1 MPRSLDF
8 FFFIG
13 STYTYLTVSR
23 IEALAARAGISV
35 RWRPFSVRT
44 IMAEQN
50 NVPFRDKPAK
60 ARYMWRDIERRAG
73 RHGLPFGSVPP
84 YPVDPDE
91 LANRV
96 AVAAALEGWCPAY
109 AIATYRAWF
118 LDHERPGDLQPL
130 RALLAG
136 LGQDPDATI
145 ARADTQAIRDRYAAE
160 TQAARSLG
168 IFGSPTFV
176 SGAEIFWG
184 DDRLEDAL
192 DWTRVHAPERSA
204 TLDHAGQPE

>member
-1 MPRSLDF
+1 MSRSLDF

-23 IEALAARAGISV
+23 IAALASREGVAV

-50 NVPFRDKPAK
+50 NIPFRDKPAK
-60 ARYMWRDIERRAG
+60 ASYMWRDIERRAG
-73 RHGLPFGSVPP
+73 RHGVPFRSIPP

-96 AVAAALEGWCPAY
+96 AVVASLEGWCPEY
-109 AIATYRAWF
+109 ATAVFRAWF
-118 LDHERPGDLQPL
+118 LEHKVPGDLQHLP
-130 RALLAG
+130 ALLAG
-136 LGQDPDATI
+136 LGHDPEATI
-145 ARADTQAIRDRYAAE
+145 ARANTEGIRDRYAAE
-160 TQAARSLG
+160 TQVARALG

-176 SGAEIFWG
+176 SGGEIFWG

-192 DWTRVHAPERSA
+192 DWCKSHAADRPSV
-204 TLDHAGQPE
+204 G

>member
-1 MPRSLDF
+1 MSRQLDL

-23 IEALAARAGISV
+23 VQDAASRESISI

-50 NVPFRDKPAK
+50 NVPFRGKPVK
-60 ARYMWRDIERRAG
+60 MKYMWRDLERRAR
-73 RHGLPFGSVPP
+73 RHGVPFESIPH

-96 AVAAALEGWCPAY
+96 AVVASLDGWCPEY
-109 AIATYRAWF
+109 TIATYRAWF
-118 LDHERPGDLQPL
+118 LENKVPGDLQYLP
-130 RALLAG
+130 ALLIK
-136 LGQDPDATI
+136 LGRDPAVTI
-145 ARADTQAIRDRYAAE
+145 GRANTQEIRDRYASE
-160 TQAARSLG
+160 TQVARELG

-176 SGAEIFWG
+176 SGSEIFWG
-184 DDRLEDAL
+184 DDRLEDAI
-192 DWTRVHAPERSA
+192 DWSRSKPLA
-204 TLDHAGQPE
+204 A